1 MKLLTNIIILLIGL
15 IIGIP
20 LSILIVDKVI
30 PFKRAKEIYIKL
42 LKTLAI
48 LLIILLIGIPISI
61 PIMNDYCAHKVAKQL
76 KNTPLPE
83 NTELLESVSM
93 AGKLAGN
100 GNGMDY
106 LGIIL
111 IKSNLSIDELEEYYS
126 KYRKD
131 EWEYLVE
138 VQKGQEPDMID
149 HTQGLKFSK
158 KVGDK
163 GYYVV
168 YSWGDG
174 PKSLFMKS
182 LMESDLR
189 GH

>member
-1 MKLLTNIIILLIGL
+1 MALLRDTIILLIGL
-15 IIGIP
+15 TIGIP
-20 LSILIVDKVI
+20 ISILIVDKVI
-30 PFKRAKEIYIKL
+30 PFKKAKEIYIKL

-48 LLIILLIGIPISI
+48 LLIVLLIGIPISI
-61 PIMNDYCAHKVAKQL
+61 PIMNDYCAHKVVKQL
-76 KNTPLPE
+76 KETPLPE
-83 NTELLESVSM
+83 NTELLESKSI
-93 AGKLAGN
+93 AGKLSGN

-111 IKSNLSIDELEEYYS
+111 IKSKLSINELEAYYS
-126 KYRKD
+126 NYRND

-138 VQKGQEPDMID
+138 VQKGQEPNMTD
-149 HTQGLKFSK
+149 HTLGLHFTEKI
-158 KVGDK
+158 GDK
-163 GYYVV
+163 GYYIV

-174 PKSLFMKS
+174 PKSIFMKS